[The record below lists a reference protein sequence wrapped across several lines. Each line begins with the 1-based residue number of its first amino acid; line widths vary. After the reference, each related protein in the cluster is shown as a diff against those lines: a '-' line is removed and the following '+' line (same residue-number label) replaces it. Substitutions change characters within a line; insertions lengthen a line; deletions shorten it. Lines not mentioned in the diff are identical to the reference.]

1 MSSSIAIQNLAVC
14 DSPEKLRGDDQ
25 FIQALVSGCPIDKA
39 AGTSV
44 RTAYRLLADPEFRSL
59 RQGV

>member
-1 MSSSIAIQNLAVC
+1 MC

-25 FIQALVSGCPIDKA
+25 FIQALVSGCHIDKA

-44 RTAYRLLADPEFRSL
+44 RTAYRLLADPNSGHCVRASD
-59 RQGV
+59 RA